1 MAISKFSNSTIGNGF
16 PKLTTFWDQVSI
28 FGITGGNEI
37 KTVGSYRYHFF
48 TSNGSLVVP
57 TSTNLQIISCGG
69 GGGGG
74 QRIAGG
80 GGAGELDILTAVNS
94 AVGTY
99 TVTVGSGGSGSLSDS
114 VKGSTG
120 GTSTFALGGTTYV
133 SSLGGGGG
141 GSGDGSNDGAAGGSG
156 GGGSFYGN
164 PGTGGAASGSNTNA
178 GGNGISDRAGGG
190 GGGAT
195 AAGNPGT
202 TVNTNP
208 NSQGGEGYTLTTIDS
223 NLTAANFTSLTGM
236 TVICS
241 GGGGARFGAVGGTS
255 VAVGGTGGGNGAFG
269 TTPTPATNATSYGS
283 GGGGGAWENP
293 RNGANGFPG
302 LVIVRYSI

>member
-1 MAISKFSNSTIGNGF
+1 MPLIGTIANASARGF
-16 PKLTTFWDQVSI
+16 GGLRTFVQLP
-28 FGITGGNEI
+28 TGGDEV

-57 TSTNLQIISCGG
+57 ASRNIEIISCGG

-80 GGAGELDILTAVNS
+80 GGGAELDILVAVNN

-99 TVTVGSGGSGSLSDS
+99 TVTVGNAGA
-114 VKGSTG
+114 GSTTDNVRGSQG
-120 GTSTFALGGTTYV
+120 GTSSFALGGTTYV
-133 SSLGGGGG
+133 TSLGGGGG
-141 GSGDGSNDGAAGGSG
+141 GSGSSGEIAGGTGGSG
-156 GGGSFYGN
+156 GGGTFYGGN
-164 PGTGGAASGSNTNA
+164 GGTASGSNTNA
-178 GGNGISDRAGGG
+178 GGNGVADKAGGG

-195 AAGNPGT
+195 AVGNAGT

-208 NSQGGEGYTLTTIDS
+208 NSQGGQGYTLTSIDS

-255 VAVGGTGGGNGAFG
+255 VAVGGTGGGDGGFG
-269 TTPTPATNATSYGS
+269 TTPTPPTAGVSFGS
-283 GGGGGAWENP
+283 GGGAGAWETP
-293 RNGANGFPG
+293 RSGANGKQG
-302 LVIVRYSI
+302 VVIVRYAV